1 MASTTRRQARGP
13 KREGAAESDD
23 AAGAIVNEVRLHG
36 RWQGAVERE
45 LPSGDLLVTARVV
58 VARPEGGVDALDCA
72 VWPAGLRR
80 RVLGWPDGT
89 HVEVA
94 GSLRRRFFRT
104 PVGAASRY
112 EVQVE
117 RIRRA
122 PRSPGRRPATV

>member
-1 MASTTRRQARGP
+1 MASTTRRQARAP
-13 KREGAAESDD
+13 ESDRPVD
-23 AAGAIVNEVRLHG
+23 GREVAPAMLNEVRLHG
-36 RWQGAVERE
+36 RWHGAIERE

-80 RVLGWPDGT
+80 RVLSWPDGT
-89 HVEVA
+89 QVEVA

-104 PVGAASRY
+104 PAGAASRY
-112 EVQVE
+112 EVHVQ

-122 PRSPGRRPATV
+122 PGSRGRRAATA

>member
-1 MASTTRRQARGP
+1 VT
-13 KREGAAESDD
+13 
-23 AAGAIVNEVRLHG
+23 VNEVRLHG

-122 PRSPGRRPATV
+122 PRSPGRRAATA

>member
-1 MASTTRRQARGP
+1 MASTTRRQARASA
-13 KREGAAESDD
+13 RER
-23 AAGAIVNEVRLHG
+23 AAGGDELTPATVNEVRLHG
-36 RWQGAVERE
+36 RWHGAVERA

-80 RVLGWPDGT
+80 RVLSWPDGT
-89 HVEVA
+89 RVEVT

-112 EVQVE
+112 EVHVQ

-122 PRSPGRRPATV
+122 PGSRDRRAATP

>member
-1 MASTTRRQARGP
+1 MASTRARQTDP
-13 KREGAAESDD
+13 PAAE
-23 AAGAIVNEVRLHG
+23 AAAQPEGPVNEVRLHG

-58 VARPEGGVDALDCA
+58 VDRPEGGVDALDCA

-80 RVLGWPDGT
+80 RVLRWPEGT
-89 HVEVA
+89 PVEIA

-104 PVGAASRY
+104 PTGAASRY
-112 EVQVE
+112 EVQVQ

-122 PRSPGRRPATV
+122 PGGRGRRTATS

>member
-1 MASTTRRQARGP
+1 MASTTRRQARVLKHQRAP
-13 KREGAAESDD
+13 EPAEPATSM
-23 AAGAIVNEVRLHG
+23 VNEVRLHG

-45 LPSGDLLVTARVV
+45 LPSGDLLVTGRVV

-89 HVEVA
+89 QVEVA

-104 PVGAASRY
+104 PVGASSRY
-112 EVQVE
+112 EVQVQQ
-117 RIRRA
+117 IRRA
-122 PRSPGRRPATV
+122 PGSRGRRAATP